1 MQDGVGPFIV
11 AELRKP
17 HPRGAKIGNI
27 PQKDEWCV
35 EAGFL
40 NAADHDGFVAPGGPE
55 AADPG
60 AQASDADPME
70 LVAFLLQLG
79 PGVAAHADAND
90 LASGCFGSAS
100 HEYREY
106 AFASYETQRSH
117 QKMILGPS

>member
-1 MQDGVGPFIV
+1 MPQ
-11 AELRKP
+11 RKYSFRP
-17 HPRGAKIGNI
+17 EPDADAPVRPR
-27 PQKDEWCV
+27 
-35 EAGFL
+35 
-40 NAADHDGFVAPGGPE
+40 AARDHDGFVAPGGPE

-90 LASGCFGSAS
+90 LASGSPGSAS
-100 HEYREY
+100 HEHGEY